1 MFVGFTEEEED
12 YTMRRNAVTV
22 LKYLVFAAFF
32 LTLGPVLVKL
42 MFGDHNDHVIG
53 VRVAPHGLPVDPED
67 FGGIGVVGFS
77 LDCSKV
83 MLLCPRVEFRCG
95 NHILLFSP

>member
-1 MFVGFTEEEED
+1 MFVGFTEYLER

-53 VRVAPHGLPVDPED
+53 VRVAPHGMPVDPED
-67 FGGIGVVGFS
+67 FGRILAVRFS
-77 LDCSKV
+77 LD
-83 MLLCPRVEFRCG
+83 
-95 NHILLFSP
+95 